1 MPSPTLKPITIVA
14 GFGRC
19 GSSLVMQMLAA
30 GGMPTPY
37 SKYPSYEIDYAHTK
51 VLMSALQ
58 GGAIKVLDPHIN
70 RPPVGFEYRW
80 IWLDRDP
87 VQQAKSMAKFWKAA
101 MVDAPSG
108 LPPMSEFTG
117 DQIAKLAE
125 AFRRDRPRANGVMLK
140 YTQCSGILKLRFEA
154 ILHDPVWAVHLLKG
168 FCSGPMLD
176 EVAMAAQVRPRGPEC
191 LPYLLELEQL
201 ETGKKANHDRDS
213 Q

>member
-1 MPSPTLKPITIVA
+1 MSQKPITIVA

-37 SKYPSYEIDYAHTK
+37 SEYPSYEINQK
-51 VLMSALQ
+51 KNLLISALQ

-70 RPPVGFEYRW
+70 RPPVGPVYRW

-108 LPPMSEFTG
+108 LPPMPEFAP

-140 YTQCSGILKLRFEA
+140 YTQPAGILKLKFED
-154 ILHDPVWAVHLLKG
+154 ILAAPNFAAKLLSK
-168 FCSGPMLD
+168 FCGGGLD
-176 EVAMAAQVRPRGPEC
+176 EKAMAAAVRPRGPEC
-191 LPYLLELEQL
+191 LPYLLELEQM
-201 ETGKKANHDRDS
+201 EEANHGS
-213 Q
+213 